1 MFGLDVGEYLVIGV
15 VALVVLGP
23 KELPRVMRELGK
35 WMGKARAMSRHVR
48 SGFDTVMREAE
59 MEEMQKQWDR
69 QNAEILRLHPPE
81 TSGEALTPGAA
92 EPPHV

>member
-1 MFGLDVGEYLVIGV
+1 MFGLDIGEYMVIGV

-48 SGFDTVMREAE
+48 SGFDTMMREAE

-69 QNAEILRLHPPE
+69 QNADILRLHPPE
-81 TSGEALTPGAA
+81 TPAEVTPAPA
-92 EPPHV
+92 EPPSA